1 MLNVCMEELDY
12 ISNKI
17 FKKSLISYWRKER
30 VNDIFILTR
39 STGTIFEKKQGRK
52 IDKTASLSKSDKLE
66 EFLEY

>member
-1 MLNVCMEELDY
+1 MKK
-12 ISNKI
+12 NKNN
-17 FKKSLISYWRKER
+17 YWRKS
-30 VNDIFILTR
+30 VVDDIFILTR

>member
-1 MLNVCMEELDY
+1 MQKKTKKVKK
-12 ISNKI
+12 NKNN
-17 FKKSLISYWRKER
+17 YWRKS
-30 VNDIFILTR
+30 VVDDIFILTR